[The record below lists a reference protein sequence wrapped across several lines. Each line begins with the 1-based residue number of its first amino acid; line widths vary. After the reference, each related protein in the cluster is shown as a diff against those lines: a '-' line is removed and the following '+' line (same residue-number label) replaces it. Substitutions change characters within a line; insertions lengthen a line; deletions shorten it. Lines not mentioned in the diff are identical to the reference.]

1 VKLIIQI
8 DTDNAAFENP
18 REIERCLAKVC
29 EDIRDQ
35 PGVAQ
40 GGGIRDFNGNT
51 VGQYQ
56 LS

>member
-1 VKLIIQI
+1 MTLFIKI

-18 REIERCLAKVC
+18 REIERCLVKVY

-40 GGGIRDFNGNT
+40 SGTIRDYNGNT

-56 LS
+56 FQ

>member
-1 VKLIIQI
+1 MTLFIKI
-8 DTDNAAFENP
+8 DTDNSAFENQ

-40 GGGIRDFNGNT
+40 GGIIRDYNGNT

-56 LS
+56 LQ